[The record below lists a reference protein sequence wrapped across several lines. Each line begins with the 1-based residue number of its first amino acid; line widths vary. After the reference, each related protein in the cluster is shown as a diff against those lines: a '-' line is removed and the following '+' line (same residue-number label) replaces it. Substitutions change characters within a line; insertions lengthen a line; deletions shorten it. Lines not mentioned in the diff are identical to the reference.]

1 MFAWQGREY
10 LLNGRRNDL
19 TRICPYGRGNDRN
32 SSERRV
38 VGSGLCRPSR
48 LPTGTSSDSRVTG
61 PFAER
66 SGDLITF
73 ESDSVDDAI
82 GCAWHRPP
90 QGPSGRCSPAGYS
103 CANVAHIR
111 LAFVPRTIGRRQEM
125 TGTAGAS
132 NPQAYEIPRWVPR
145 MGDSSRDRPEVTPNL
160 QVAATKAADL

>member
-61 PFAER
+61 PFAEQ

-73 ESDSVDDAI
+73 ESDSMTTQWAVLGIVAPH
-82 GCAWHRPP
+82 GS
-90 QGPSGRCSPAGYS
+90 SGRCSPAGYS

-132 NPQAYEIPRWVPR
+132 NPQAYEIPRWIPR